1 MYPRKPLYIFMASF
15 PITWEAF
22 LHNLSLNWKNTDQ
35 TEIWTKIAKLLAML
49 RETMAAQLKTRW
61 KDKFTKIIHVVASN
75 ALIK

>member
-22 LHNLSLNWKNTDQ
+22 LHILNLKNNDQ
-35 TEIWTKIAKLLAML
+35 TEVWTKITKLLAML
-49 RETMAAQLKTRW
+49 RQTMAAQLKTRW
-61 KDKFTKIIHVVASN
+61 NDKFTEIAHVVVNN